1 MLSISQESNDRK
13 LSFPPPTLNIGI
25 EYLKKKSIS
34 YRQVINKNPAVITT
48 QDFLLCIAEISSA
61 LKIVELKD
69 CGVLD
74 SSKKQT
80 FFFMISALAFKKSGS
95 KKCTLLYQLG
105 AI

>member
-61 LKIVELKD
+61 LKIVELK
-69 CGVLD
+69 VRKSQRELVVF
-74 SSKKQT
+74 SIPPKSKH
-80 FFFMISALAFKKSGS
+80 FFS
-95 KKCTLLYQLG
+95 
-105 AI
+105 